1 MIKKGVWQ
9 IGVILVLVIFLT
21 ACGEEEIKEKKINSS
36 ISKFFVQDT
45 GEDYQLILGFK
56 DETKEITPRGKLTIN
71 ITDTL
76 NKEGLYG
83 QELFIAEEDFSKQT
97 IKLANDTFDAV
108 IVYIPKAEVK
118 TAAAKKGEL
127 KVTFISNLTGRLS
140 RSKEIALPTMSDE
153 ELEQVNEEKYQEER
167 FAAQQMVDADIWQ
180 IELAGFGY
188 FEPKVKDG
196 KKEKH
201 YRLDLKITN
210 TGEKD
215 KSFAPGSW
223 MITTGTKNYKLRS
236 PKEKPAGLLSYSK
249 PIKAGESREGFLLF
263 EPLPEETAEA
273 KLTFKLGK
281 ETVEINLPLVG
292 EINTKVEAD
301 IEVISDCG
309 DMDCFKEKFSLCESA
324 TVTSKLMDNIV
335 YYYEIIGLKD
345 GFCEVKS
352 KFTAN
357 LNPEWVGKTMT
368 CMYDNTKDFEIAI
381 QDMSKCQGPLYN
393 LIIEG

>member
-1 MIKKGVWQ
+1 MIKKEVWP
-9 IGVILVLVIFLT
+9 IAGILIVLILLA
-21 ACGEEEIKEKKINSS
+21 ACGEKEGDTSKKINSS
-36 ISKFFVQDT
+36 ISKFFVQDI
-45 GEDYQLILGFK
+45 GEEYQLILGFK
-56 DETKEITPRGKLTIN
+56 AGTEEITPEGKLIVN
-71 ITDTL
+71 VTDTL

-83 QELFIAEEDFSKQT
+83 QEQSITKDDFSEQT

-127 KVTFISNLTGRLS
+127 KVAFISNLTGKLI
-140 RSKEIALPTMSDE
+140 RSKEIALPTISSE
-153 ELEQVNEEKYQEER
+153 ELEQINEEKYREES
-167 FAAQQMVDADIWQ
+167 FAAQQIVDADIWQ
-180 IELAGFGY
+180 IELTGFGY

-210 TGEKD
+210 NGEKD

-223 MITTGTKNYKLRS
+223 MIAAGTKSYKLRS
-236 PKEKPAGLLSYSK
+236 LKEKSAGLLSYSK

-292 EINTKVEAD
+292 
-301 IEVISDCG
+301 
-309 DMDCFKEKFSLCESA
+309 
-324 TVTSKLMDNIV
+324 
-335 YYYEIIGLKD
+335 
-345 GFCEVKS
+345 
-352 KFTAN
+352 
-357 LNPEWVGKTMT
+357 
-368 CMYDNTKDFEIAI
+368 
-381 QDMSKCQGPLYN
+381 
-393 LIIEG
+393 